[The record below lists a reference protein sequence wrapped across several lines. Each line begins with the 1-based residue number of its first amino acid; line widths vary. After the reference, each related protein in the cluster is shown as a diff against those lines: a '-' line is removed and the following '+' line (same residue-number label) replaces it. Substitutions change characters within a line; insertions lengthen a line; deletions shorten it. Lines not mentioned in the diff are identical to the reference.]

1 LIPVLRV
8 AAAQFPV
15 SADVARNARYIREH
29 ISRASACG
37 ARVVHFPET
46 ALSGYGPSHVPEPG
60 AYPWQRLEAHLNRI
74 RDAAAS
80 AGLWV
85 VLGTV
90 RRMESGLP
98 ANSTLVIA
106 PDGAT
111 VASYDKQRL
120 YGDEKRHYVRGHS
133 PTVVVVDGHRCG
145 LLICYDN
152 CYPELYEDYR
162 RAGVGLLFLSLYNAG
177 RVRAT
182 CLNDLM
188 RANLIVRAADHG
200 LWISASNSS
209 QRHSPLPASIVR
221 PDGSMVQ
228 AKRHVSGLV
237 VDDYPAAELG
247 WTYDN
252 RRY

>member
-1 LIPVLRV
+1 MTGPLRI

-15 SADVARNARYIREH
+15 SADVARNARCIREQMR
-29 ISRASACG
+29 RARAGG

-46 ALSGYGPSHVPEPG
+46 ALSGYGPSHVPQAG
-60 AYPWQRLEAHLNRI
+60 AYPWQHLDSQLARICEAAE
-74 RDAAAS
+74 RD
-80 AGLWV
+80 GLWV
-85 VLGTV
+85 VLGTA
-90 RRMESGLP
+90 RRVEGRLP

-106 PDGAT
+106 PSGAI

-120 YGDEKRHYVRGHS
+120 YGEEKRHYVRGHG
-133 PTVVVVDGHRCG
+133 PTVVDVDGHRCG

-152 CYPELYEDYR
+152 CFPELYREYR
-162 RAGVGLLFLSLYNAG
+162 QAGVGLLFLSLYNAG
-177 RVRAT
+177 RSRAS

-200 LWISASNSS
+200 FWISASNSS

-221 PDGSMVQ
+221 PDGAMVQ
-228 AKRHVSGLV
+228 ARRHVSGLV
-237 VDDYPAAELG
+237 FDDYPVAALG